1 MCEVPGKSNIL
12 KQKKKSSEGR
22 EVNKPGDIELAEK
35 QIEDSSE
42 GISAKQRLG
51 CPFQL
56 SDEVKCTFTR
66 LCRIQGEKAGVSS
79 LFMEIQ
85 L

>member
-1 MCEVPGKSNIL
+1 M
-12 KQKKKSSEGR
+12 
-22 EVNKPGDIELAEK
+22 AEK
-35 QIEDSSE
+35 EIEDSSE

-56 SDEVKCTFTR
+56 SDKVKCAFTR